1 MADLI
6 TIARPYAKAAFDFAV
21 EKNDVDQWLEMIT
34 FIGQVA
40 SNDAVV
46 KMLKATTA
54 SVEAA
59 DLMIKLGGEQLNEN
73 GQNFVKVLAQNE
85 RLLVL
90 PEVSELFAK
99 YFDEYNKQVDAD
111 ITSATELNDAQ
122 QADLAASLE
131 KRLARKVKLNVS
143 IDKSLV
149 AGVIIRVGDL
159 LIDGSVR
166 GKLARL
172 GSQLQS

>member
-1 MADLI
+1 MADTI

-21 EKNDVDQWLEMIT
+21 EKNNIDQWLEMIT

-40 SNDAVV
+40 SNADVV
-46 KMLKATTA
+46 KLLKAATA
-54 SVEAA
+54 SSDAA

-73 GQNFVKVLAQNE
+73 GQNLIKVLAQNE

-90 PEVSELFAK
+90 PEVSVLFAQ
-99 YFDEYNKQVDAD
+99 YFNEYNKQVEAD
-111 ITSATELNDAQ
+111 IISATELSDAQ

-166 GKLARL
+166 GKLDRL
-172 GSQLQS
+172 SSQLQS

>member
-1 MADLI
+1 MAEFT

-21 EKNDVDQWLEMIT
+21 ESNNVDQWLEMIT
-34 FIGQVA
+34 FMGQIA
-40 SNDAVV
+40 SDATVV
-46 KMLKATTA
+46 KMLKAATA
-54 SVEAA
+54 SQEAA
-59 DLMIKLGGEQLNEN
+59 DLIIKLGGEQLNEN
-73 GQNFVKVLAQNE
+73 GQNFMKVLAQNE

-90 PEVSELFAK
+90 PEVAVLLAQ
-99 YFDEYNKQVDAD
+99 YVDEFNKQVDAD

-131 KRLARKVKLNVS
+131 QRLARKVKLNVT

-166 GKLARL
+166 GKLDRL
-172 GSQLQS
+172 SNQLQS

>member
-40 SNDAVV
+40 SNADVV
-46 KMLKATTA
+46 KLLKATTA
-54 SVEAA
+54 SNEAA

-73 GQNFVKVLAQNE
+73 GHNLIKVLAQNE

-90 PEVSELFAK
+90 PEVSVLFAQ
-99 YFDEYNKQVDAD
+99 YFNEYNKQVEAE
-111 ITSATELNDAQ
+111 IISATELSDAQ

-149 AGVIIRVGDL
+149 AGVVIRVGDL

-166 GKLARL
+166 GKLDRL
-172 GSQLQS
+172 SSQLQS

>member
-1 MADLI
+1 MADTI

-21 EKNDVDQWLEMIT
+21 EKNNIDQWLEMIT

-40 SNDAVV
+40 SNADVV
-46 KMLKATTA
+46 KLLKSTTA
-54 SVEAA
+54 SVDAA

-73 GQNFVKVLAQNE
+73 GQNLIKVLAQNE

-90 PEVSELFAK
+90 PEVSVLFAQ

-111 ITSATELNDAQ
+111 ITSATELSDAQ

-159 LIDGSVR
+159 LIDGSIR
-166 GKLARL
+166 GKLDRL
-172 GSQLQS
+172 SSQLQS

>member
-21 EKNDVDQWLEMIT
+21 EKDNVDQWLEMIT

-40 SNDAVV
+40 SNDSVV
-46 KMLKATTA
+46 KMLKATTSA
-54 SVEAA
+54 SDMA
-59 DLMIKLGGEQLNEN
+59 DLFIKVGGEQLNEN
-73 GQNFVKVLAQNE
+73 GQNLIKVMAQNE
-85 RLLVL
+85 RLSVL
-90 PEVSELFAK
+90 PEVAVLFAQ
-99 YFDEYNKQVDAD
+99 YRDDYLKQVDAD
-111 ITSATELNDAQ
+111 VTSATELSDVQ

-166 GKLARL
+166 GKLDRL
-172 GSQLQS
+172 SNQLQS

>member
-40 SNDAVV
+40 SNADVV
-46 KMLKATTA
+46 KLLKATTA
-54 SVEAA
+54 SNEAA

-73 GQNFVKVLAQNE
+73 GHILIEVLDQNE

-90 PEVSELFAK
+90 PEVSVLFAQ
-99 YFDEYNKQVDAD
+99 YFNEYNKQVEAD
-111 ITSATELNDAQ
+111 IISATELSDAQ

-149 AGVIIRVGDL
+149 AGVVIRVGDL

-166 GKLARL
+166 GKLDRL
-172 GSQLQS
+172 SSQLQS

>member
-21 EKNDVDQWLEMIT
+21 EKNNVDQWLEMT
-34 FIGQVA
+34 AFLGQVA
-40 SNDAVV
+40 SNADVV
-46 KMLKATTA
+46 KLLKATTA
-54 SVEAA
+54 SVDAA
-59 DLMIKLGGEQLNEN
+59 DLMIKLGGEQLDEN
-73 GQNFVKVLAQNE
+73 GQNLIKVLAQNE

-90 PEVSELFAK
+90 PEVSVLFAQ
-99 YFDEYNKQVDAD
+99 YFNEYNKQVDAE
-111 ITSATELNDAQ
+111 IISATELSDAQ

-131 KRLARKVKLNVS
+131 KRLARKVKLSVS

-159 LIDGSVR
+159 LIDGSIR
-166 GKLARL
+166 GKLDRL
-172 GSQLQS
+172 SSQLQS

>member
-1 MADLI
+1 MAEFT

-21 EKNDVDQWLEMIT
+21 ESNSVDQWLEMIT
-34 FIGQVA
+34 FAGHIA
-40 SNDAVV
+40 SDDAVV
-46 KMLKATTA
+46 KMLKASTA
-54 SVEAA
+54 SADAA

-73 GQNFVKVLAQNE
+73 GQNFMKVLAQNE

-90 PEVSELFAK
+90 PEVSVLLAQ
-99 YFDEYNKQVDAD
+99 YVDEYNKQVDAD
-111 ITSATELNDAQ
+111 IVSATELNDAQ
-122 QADLAASLE
+122 QAELAASLE

-166 GKLARL
+166 GKLDRL
-172 GSQLQS
+172 SNQLQS

>member
-1 MADLI
+1 MAEFT

-21 EKNDVDQWLEMIT
+21 ESNNIDQWLEMIT
-34 FIGQVA
+34 FAGQIA
-40 SNDAVV
+40 SDDAVV

-54 SVEAA
+54 ANEAA

-73 GQNFVKVLAQNE
+73 GQNFMKVLAQNE

-90 PEVSELFAK
+90 PEVSVLLTQ
-99 YFDEYNKQVDAD
+99 YVDEYNKKVDAE

-131 KRLARKVKLNVS
+131 KRLARKVQLNVS
-143 IDKSLV
+143 IDKSLI

-159 LIDGSVR
+159 LIDSSVR
-166 GKLARL
+166 GTLERL
-172 GSQLQS
+172 DNQLPS

>member
-40 SNDAVV
+40 SNADVV
-46 KMLKATTA
+46 KLLKATTA
-54 SVEAA
+54 SNEAA

-73 GQNFVKVLAQNE
+73 GHNLIKVLAQNE

-90 PEVSELFAK
+90 PEVSVLFAQ
-99 YFDEYNKQVDAD
+99 YFNEYNKQVEAD
-111 ITSATELNDAQ
+111 IISATELSDAQ

-149 AGVIIRVGDL
+149 AGVVIRVGDL

-166 GKLARL
+166 GKLDRL
-172 GSQLQS
+172 SSQLQS